1 MAHEATSFIT
11 TVAIAFVAAFILGFL
26 AQKLRLS
33 PIVGY
38 LLAGVAVGPHTPGVE
53 IDAGLANQFAELGII
68 LLMFGVGLHFS
79 IKDLREVRGVAVV
92 GALLKT
98 MVATALGF
106 YLARWWGWSAGASV
120 IFGLCLSVASTVVL
134 TRALEARHALDA
146 QEGRIAVGW
155 LIVEDL
161 IMVVALVLLPT
172 MTDFLGAG
180 EIPAERLVGLS
191 ETITQTV
198 GKIAFFGA
206 VVVLVGRKVAP
217 WILAHVARTGS
228 RELFTLSVLA
238 LAFGIAYGSSE
249 LFGVSFALGAF
260 FAGMVLNESDLSY
273 QAAADSIPF
282 QDAFAVLFFVSVGM
296 LFDPAFV
303 LGEPLH
309 VVSAVAVVIFAK
321 AVISFL
327 IVLAFRYPVRVALTA
342 AAGLAQIGEFSFIL
356 AALGVQ
362 TGALTADA
370 QSLILSTALISI
382 SLNPF
387 LMQVIGPLDRAL
399 ARWGWF
405 SRTME
410 RYCALPGAAPKPMT
424 NHTILVGYGRVGS
437 VVGAELVRQGRS
449 FVVIEHD
456 RISADKLRAMGLN
469 VIFGNGSA
477 QAVLEAAH
485 VGAAK
490 LLVVTVPDGFAA
502 GHVLNQAR
510 KINPSIKVIARSHS
524 AEQLRFLKRQGA
536 DLAVMGEHELAV
548 VMAEYSLRLLGVAEH
563 VIDEVLHDLRRSE
576 SFSPLARD

>member
-11 TVAIAFVAAFILGFL
+11 TVAIAFVAAFMLGFL

-38 LLAGVAVGPHTPGVE
+38 LLAGVAVGPHTPGFE
-53 IDAGLANQFAELGII
+53 IDADLANQFAELGII

-79 IKDLREVRGVAVV
+79 IKDLREVRGVAVF
-92 GALLKT
+92 GALIKT
-98 MVATALGF
+98 VVATAIGF

-161 IMVVALVLLPT
+161 IMVIALVLLPT
-172 MTDFLGAG
+172 MTDFLRAG
-180 EIPAERLVGLS
+180 DLPAARLVGLS
-191 ETITQTV
+191 ETITLTV

-206 VVVLVGRKVAP
+206 IVVLVGRKVAP
-217 WILAHVARTGS
+217 WLLAQVARTGS

-309 VVSAVAVVIFAK
+309 VVSAVAVVILAK
-321 AVISFL
+321 AVISFV
-327 IVLAFRYPVRVALTA
+327 IVLAFRYPVRVALTV
-342 AAGLAQIGEFSFIL
+342 AAGLGQIGEFSFIL

-362 TGALTADA
+362 TGALTTGA

-387 LMQVIGPLDRAL
+387 LMQIIGPLDRAL
-399 ARWGWF
+399 ARWNWF
-405 SRTME
+405 SRAME
-410 RYCALPGAAPKPMT
+410 RYCAIPGAAPEAMT
-424 NHTILVGYGRVGS
+424 GHTILVGYGRVGS
-437 VVGAELVRQGRS
+437 VVGAELVRQGQG

-456 RISADKLRAMGLN
+456 RTSADKLRAAGFN
-469 VIFGNGSA
+469 VIFGNGGA

-490 LLVVTVPDGFAA
+490 LMVVTVPDGFVA
-502 GHVLNQAR
+502 GHILTQAR
-510 KINPSIKVIARSHS
+510 KINPSLKVIARSHS
-524 AEQLRFLKRQGA
+524 AEQLKFLKRQGA

-548 VMAEYSLRLLGVAEH
+548 VMAEYSLRLLGIAEH